1 MKLVKVKV
9 YTNLNNVVK
18 STMTKVILKV
28 STMVYQLKNKLGIF
42 CKDATTLWTLC
53 SLFIFILGISFPS
66 FLSIPSK
73 SRESGGVVLSEYHNK
88 EFMCL
93 ANTLYAEA
101 RSEPEE
107 GIRAVMSVIYNRK
120 KAKGYPNT
128 FCGVIL
134 QDKQFSAFNSDKSL
148 ATKPLKP
155 IRELDKEAY
164 RKVSSVAQEAVQGA
178 FKPVL
183 DEDVLHY
190 AHTKVKNKWTRK
202 FERVIVLGNHSF
214 YKEI

>member
-1 MKLVKVKV
+1 MQKLKISW
-9 YTNLNNVVK
+9 L
-18 STMTKVILKV
+18 I
-28 STMVYQLKNKLGIF
+28 
-42 CKDATTLWTLC
+42 
-53 SLFIFILGISFPS
+53 FIFILGISFPS
-66 FLSIPSK
+66 LLSIPSK
-73 SRESGGVVLSEYHNK
+73 SRESGGIVISEQHNK
-88 EFMCL
+88 EFRCL
-93 ANTLYAEA
+93 VNTLYAEA

-134 QDKQFSAFNSDKSL
+134 QDKQFSAFNSNKSL

-183 DEDVLHY
+183 NENVLYY
-190 AHTKVKNKWTRK
+190 AKTSVRNHWTRK

>member
-1 MKLVKVKV
+1 MATIKGMLTDKRMRKLQISW
-9 YTNLNNVVK
+9 L
-18 STMTKVILKV
+18 I
-28 STMVYQLKNKLGIF
+28 
-42 CKDATTLWTLC
+42 
-53 SLFIFILGISFPS
+53 FIFILGISFPS

-73 SRESGGVVLSEYHNK
+73 NRESGGVVLSEYHNK
-88 EFMCL
+88 ELRCL
-93 ANTLYAEA
+93 VNTLYAEA

-120 KAKGYPNT
+120 KTKGYPNT

-183 DEDVLHY
+183 DKDVLHY
-190 AHTKVKNKWTRK
+190 AHFRVKNYWTSRMK
-202 FERVIVLGNHSF
+202 VVIVHGRHVF
-214 YKEI
+214 YKEV

>member
-1 MKLVKVKV
+1 MCKVQISW
-9 YTNLNNVVK
+9 L
-18 STMTKVILKV
+18 I
-28 STMVYQLKNKLGIF
+28 
-42 CKDATTLWTLC
+42 
-53 SLFIFILGISFPS
+53 FIFILGISFPS

-73 SRESGGVVLSEYHNK
+73 SRESGGVLIGTSEYHNK

-120 KAKGYPNT
+120 KAKGYPST

-148 ATKPLKP
+148 ATKRLKP
-155 IRELDKEAY
+155 VKGPDEEAY
-164 RKVSSVAQEAVQGA
+164 TKVAGIAQEAVVGA

-183 DEDVLHY
+183 EPSVLWY
-190 AHTKVKNKWTRK
+190 AHIRVKNYWTKRK
-202 FERVIVLGNHSF
+202 QVVKIAGRHVF